1 MTYIDGAML
10 LMIGVLLGYTSAVLV
25 SWIIAEKYERQWREK
40 LTDKEAD
47 REW

>member
-1 MTYIDGAML
+1 MTFIDGMMML
-10 LMIGVLLGYTSAVLV
+10 LCGILLGYSSAVLV
-25 SWIIAEKYERQWREK
+25 SWIIAEKYERQWRAK

>member
-1 MTYIDGAML
+1 MTWLDAVTM
-10 LMIGVLLGYTSAVLV
+10 VLLGILIGYTSAVIV
-25 SWIIAEKYERQWREK
+25 AWIIAEKYERQWRAK